1 MLVNPRWFEPDRS
14 LPMSPTAPQHL
25 RVETVTGVTIVS
37 IVDNDLLSE
46 EIIQEVGD
54 QLFRLVEEQGETRLV
69 LSFRDVRFMSSA
81 MVGQLV
87 KLHKKVAKANG
98 RMILCG
104 FSPVLREVFR
114 ISQLDRLLEIQEN
127 EQVALDKF

>member
-1 MLVNPRWFEPDRS
+1 MS
-14 LPMSPTAPQHL
+14 LSTPQHL
-25 RVETVTGVTIVS
+25 RVEIITGVTIVS
-37 IVDNDLLSE
+37 IVDSDLLSE
-46 EIIQEVGD
+46 DVIQEVGD
-54 QLFRLVEEQGETRLV
+54 QLLRLVEEMGETKLII
-69 LSFRDVRFMSSA
+69 SFRDVKYMSSA

-87 KLHKKVAKANG
+87 KLHKKVTKAQG

-127 EQVALDKF
+127 EQIALDKFS

>member
-1 MLVNPRWFEPDRS
+1 MS
-14 LPMSPTAPQHL
+14 LPAPQHL
-25 RVETVTGVTIVS
+25 RVEIVDGITLVS
-37 IVDNDLLSE
+37 IVEGDLLAE
-46 EIIQEVGD
+46 DVIQEVGD
-54 QLFRLVEEQGETRLV
+54 QLLRLVVEMGEAKLV
-69 LSFRDVRFMSSA
+69 ISFRDVRYMSSP

-87 KLHKKVAKANG
+87 KLHKKVARAKG

-127 EQVALDKF
+127 EQLALDRF

>member
-1 MLVNPRWFEPDRS
+1 MS
-14 LPMSPTAPQHL
+14 LPAPQRL
-25 RVETVTGVTIVS
+25 RVEFVDGITLVS
-37 IVDNDLLSE
+37 IVEGDLLAE
-46 EIIQEVGD
+46 DVIQEVGE
-54 QLFRLVEEQGETRLV
+54 QLLRLVEVMGEAKLV
-69 LSFRDVRFMSSA
+69 ISFRDVRYMSSA

-87 KLHKKVAKANG
+87 KLRKKVAKAKG

-127 EQVALDKF
+127 EQLALDRF